1 MLEVKSIHNR
11 WLFVV
16 WIMLFLII
24 FPGKARSLVFDRR
37 EKPKAEESS
46 YFLYPAVYTVPG
58 FGKGVGGGLTVSDML
73 GEESEVTLLH
83 LKGDWTFDSAIIT
96 DLPIFTRYFTIS
108 MIYADLY
115 DGGVAMYERGP
126 DSSSEPVIELE
137 LERLLTRAAEVSLN
151 LFDQQ
156 IELYY
161 GYAFSFPLVKRVGV
175 FNDSNDEEDSEATE
189 ERFYQYLRFLDLQ
202 RIFVVRRGLYI
213 DDTDDRRDPHVGYR
227 FQFERYGF
235 ETEGNWKSYHVDD
248 FNFTA
253 FIPNEDETGVLVLN
267 AFFSAAEVTKPAD
280 IGEIDEGYCTDPEND
295 LDEEEQERCLIFVSA
310 LNRFIEDEGKN
321 ADSTHLGG
329 LQRLRSYPQGR
340 FHDRYSVFFGIE
352 YRKYYLIG
360 SSPFDFFIEKG
371 IFNGIQ
377 LAFFY
382 ELGQVAPEN
391 DHSLFEDMK
400 SNYGLGFRLVF
411 SKVVVRLDYTQG
423 SEGAQATAFIGYPF

>member
-1 MLEVKSIHNR
+1 M
-11 WLFVV
+11 V
-16 WIMLFLII
+16 WIIVFLIV
-24 FPGKARSLVFDRR
+24 FPGTARSLVFDRR
-37 EKPKAEESS
+37 EKPKIKESS

-58 FGKGVGGGLTVSDML
+58 FGKGAGGGLTVADML

-83 LKGDWTFDSAIIT
+83 LKGDWSFDSVIIT
-96 DLPIFTRYFTIS
+96 DLPLLTKHITFS

-115 DGGVAMYERGP
+115 DGGVAFYERGP

-137 LERLLTRAAEVSLN
+137 LDRLLTRAAEVSLN

-156 IELYY
+156 VELYY
-161 GYAFSFPLVKRVGV
+161 GYALSFPMVKRVGL
-175 FNDSNDEEDSEATE
+175 FNDSDSAEEEDSEVTE

-248 FNFTA
+248 YNLTV
-253 FIPNEDETGVLVLN
+253 FIPNEDRSGVLVLN
-267 AFFSAAEVTKPAD
+267 AFYSIAEVTKSAN
-280 IGEIDEGYCTDPEND
+280 IGEIDESYCTDPEND
-295 LDEEEQERCLIFVSA
+295 LTSEEQERCLIFVRA
-310 LNRFIEDEGKN
+310 ITRFIEDEGNN

-340 FHDRYSVFFGIE
+340 FHDKCSVFFGIE
-352 YRKYYLIG
+352 YRRYFLVG
-360 SSPFDFFIEKG
+360 NSPFDYLIEKG
-371 IFNGIQ
+371 IFNGVQ
-377 LAFFY
+377 LALFY

-391 DHSLFEDMK
+391 DYTLFENMK

-411 SKVVVRLDYTQG
+411 SKVVVRFDYAQG